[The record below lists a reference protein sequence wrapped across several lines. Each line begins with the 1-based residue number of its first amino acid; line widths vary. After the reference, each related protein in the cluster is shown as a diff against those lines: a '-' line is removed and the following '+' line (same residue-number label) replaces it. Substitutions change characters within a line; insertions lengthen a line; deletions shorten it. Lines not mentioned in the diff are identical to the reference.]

1 MTRSEP
7 RFSPLNFVNAI
18 GVTKGR
24 GFGGV
29 VKRHHF
35 RGGDST
41 HGARKA
47 QAFGGDRPASFQE
60 L

>member
-1 MTRSEP
+1 
-7 RFSPLNFVNAI
+7 VNAI